1 MKRVILGQMIGSV
14 IAVISICLIASSP
27 VLASAISEIKSNEL
41 VEMETRPGIKEKF
54 ILVKPVEPKASVIL
68 LEGGPGKLDLG
79 SLSGRPTI
87 GNQNV
92 TLLVQKRDDLSKK
105 GLIVAAV
112 DAPSDQQSKRGME
125 LDFRI
130 GNEHAQDIKA
140 IANYLRTQANIP
152 VWVVGI
158 SASTLSVPNAV
169 IRLGEGIDGIVLLS
183 SGTKMRKEW
192 PLFKSHPNGI
202 LDMELGKVKVPAL
215 IIAHEGDQCDLTPPA
230 DAIKIK
236 EALIN
241 SPKAE
246 VVKFSGGA
254 SARSDA
260 CREKSPHGFYGI
272 EEQVIT
278 AIADFIKANSK

>member
-1 MKRVILGQMIGSV
+1 MVIGRTIRLTIFV
-14 IAVISICLIASSP
+14 IFVCLIASSP
-27 VLASAISEIKSNEL
+27 VFSSPISEIKSNEL
-41 VEMETRPGIKEKF
+41 VQIETRPGIKEKF
-54 ILVKPVEPKASVIL
+54 ILVKPVDPKASVVL
-68 LEGGPGKLDLG
+68 LEGGPGKLDLS
-79 SLSGRPTI
+79 SLFGKPMV

-92 TLLVQKRDDLSKK
+92 TFLIKNRDDLAKQ

-130 GNEHAQDIKA
+130 GNEQAQDIKA
-140 IANYLRTQANIP
+140 IANYLRAQANIP

-183 SGTKMRKEW
+183 SGTKMHKDW
-192 PLFKSHPNGI
+192 PIFKSHPNGI
-202 LDMELGKVKVPAL
+202 LDMELGKVKVPVL

-236 EALIN
+236 EALVN

-260 CREKSPHGFYGI
+260 CRELSPHGFYGI
-272 EEQVIT
+272 EQQVIE